1 MAQQGQV
8 FPLAGERQDGRLWAY
23 RYRVGG
29 RGSRR
34 VQRGGFASEEAA
46 VEALERALEQL
57 RREQGLV
64 ESPTLSEF
72 VEVYLAQHEGE
83 PETTEKLRWLLAK
96 AVRAFG
102 ERRLSELRSPAIAA
116 GRMTIPPGHR
126 FEATQALRQV
136 LARAVS
142 WGLLDL
148 NPSKLGVENPQRR
161 YTEKRP
167 FDSWDELYAL
177 VDKLGPRHGP
187 MVLFAAATGLRPG
200 EWLALERRDIDREAQ
215 VVYVR
220 RTFRNGRIKTP
231 KTKASLRA
239 VPLQAIALAALDEL
253 LPQHPECPLLF
264 PSATGGYFDLHNF
277 RNRNWRPAQKA
288 ARITPLRRVYDL
300 RHTFATFALRAGIST
315 FDLSRY
321 MGTSLA
327 MIDRHYG
334 HLARD
339 AREHAIRLLDAYR
352 GAEALN
358 VHAVDAQ
365 WTLNDSS
372 GAMSDNETGTRSALL
387 VRGGRVLGR
396 RGRVR

>member
-1 MAQQGQV
+1 
-8 FPLAGERQDGRLWAY
+8 
-23 RYRVGG
+23 
-29 RGSRR
+29 
-34 VQRGGFASEEAA
+34 
-46 VEALERALEQL
+46 
-57 RREQGLV
+57 
-64 ESPTLSEF
+64 
-72 VEVYLAQHEGE
+72 
-83 PETTEKLRWLLAK
+83 
-96 AVRAFG
+96 
-102 ERRLSELRSPAIAA
+102 
-116 GRMTIPPGHR
+116 
-126 FEATQALRQV
+126 
-136 LARAVS
+136 
-142 WGLLDL
+142 
-148 NPSKLGVENPQRR
+148 
-161 YTEKRP
+161 
-167 FDSWDELYAL
+167 
-177 VDKLGPRHGP
+177 

-339 AREHAIRLLDAYR
+339 GREHAIRLLDAYR

-365 WTLNDSS
+365 WTMNDSS
-372 GAMSDNETGTRSALL
+372 GAMSDNETA
-387 VRGGRVLGR
+387 V
-396 RGRVR
+396 

>member
-1 MAQQGQV
+1 
-8 FPLAGERQDGRLWAY
+8 
-23 RYRVGG
+23 
-29 RGSRR
+29 
-34 VQRGGFASEEAA
+34 
-46 VEALERALEQL
+46 
-57 RREQGLV
+57 
-64 ESPTLSEF
+64 
-72 VEVYLAQHEGE
+72 
-83 PETTEKLRWLLAK
+83 
-96 AVRAFG
+96 
-102 ERRLSELRSPAIAA
+102 
-116 GRMTIPPGHR
+116 MTIPPGHR
-126 FEATQALRQV
+126 FEATQAIRQV

-142 WGLLDL
+142 WGLLDV
-148 NPSKLGVENPQRR
+148 NPAKLGVENPQRR

-177 VDKLGPRHGP
+177 VDRLGPRHGS

-231 KTKASLRA
+231 KTKASVRA
-239 VPLQAIALAALDEL
+239 VPLQAIALAALEEL
-253 LPQHPECPLLF
+253 PRPDAECPLLF

-288 ARITPLRRVYDL
+288 VGITPLRRVYDL
-300 RHTFATFALRAGIST
+300 RHTFAIFALRAGIST

-339 AREHAIRLLDAYR
+339 GREHAIRLLDSYKA
-352 GAEALN
+352 AEAPD
-358 VHAVDAQ
+358 VHVVDAR
-365 WTLNDSS
+365 WTLNDVS
-372 GAMSDNETGTRSALL
+372 GAMPDNETA
-387 VRGGRVLGR
+387 V
-396 RGRVR
+396 